1 MRFEIAVH
9 AQRGGMR
16 SDLPQQPTLDE
27 KPEIV
32 VDRGEGNGWNAAPNR
47 GVNIFRGMVPVGGND
62 GLIDHLTLVRDRQT
76 VLRGQLTKLFMGEA
90 HDYRMRMIIKRSRA
104 VSTENF
110 PLTSNKAGRR
120 NLAANL
126 LHRDFILEVV
136 GIEWIQSSVGGFRLG
151 IHEIYERWFGGTWQ
165 RDVVSIVICHP
176 IHLP

>member
-9 AQRGGMR
+9 AQRSGMR

-32 VDRGEGNGWNAAPNR
+32 VDRGERNGWNAAPNR
-47 GVNIFRGMVPVGGND
+47 RVNIFRGMVPVGGDD

-76 VLRGQLTKLFMGEA
+76 MLRGQFTKLFMGEA

-104 VSTENF
+104 VSTESF
-110 PLTSNKAGRR
+110 PLTPKKAARR
-120 NLAANL
+120 SLANF

-136 GIEWIQSSVGGFRLG
+136 RIEWIQSSLGGFRLR